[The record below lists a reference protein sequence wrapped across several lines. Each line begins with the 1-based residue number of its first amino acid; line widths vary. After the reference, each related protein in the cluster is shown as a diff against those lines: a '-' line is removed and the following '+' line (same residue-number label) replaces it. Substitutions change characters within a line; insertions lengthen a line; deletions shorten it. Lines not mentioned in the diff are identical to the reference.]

1 MCLNEGRVNGTD
13 GNRWEKNSVE
23 LSDSDYF
30 IISII
35 IIVWTNQISVA
46 YFHSMLRGGGW
57 PGLTHRPWED
67 GGEEEEGGLE
77 DKFAFSF
84 VSSPADSLNY

>member
-1 MCLNEGRVNGTD
+1 M
-13 GNRWEKNSVE
+13 E

-30 IISII
+30 TISII

-67 GGEEEEGGLE
+67 GGEEGEEEEGALE

-84 VSSPADSLNY
+84 VSSPADLLNY